1 MFPIFTSATKD
12 IRILA
17 RNLHRIIFEDRR
29 HGYRSVNAGVAGL
42 QEASQTLAR
51 ARVYAEAAPTRRR
64 LLPIGLED
72 DTVIASI
79 IKVAQGLGVRPK
91 EVWTVAS
98 SGTLTRG
105 LQIAFPS
112 AKFFAVQTGHSL
124 TEQTAGRAEVLVSLY
139 KYDKPVRAEEA
150 PPYPSEPFYDAKL
163 WTFAVEKGRKGALI
177 WNVAGNRARMA
188 KTN

>member
-1 MFPIFTSATKD
+1 M
-12 IRILA
+12 L
-17 RNLHRIIFEDRR
+17 N
-29 HGYRSVNAGVAGL
+29 V
-42 QEASQTLAR
+42 TLAR
-51 ARVYAEAAPTRRR
+51 ARAYAEAAPTRRR

-72 DTVIASI
+72 ETVIASV

-124 TEQTAGRAEVLVSLY
+124 TEQTAGRAEVLVSPY

-177 WNVAGNRARMA
+177 WNVAGNQARIA
-188 KTN
+188 KTD